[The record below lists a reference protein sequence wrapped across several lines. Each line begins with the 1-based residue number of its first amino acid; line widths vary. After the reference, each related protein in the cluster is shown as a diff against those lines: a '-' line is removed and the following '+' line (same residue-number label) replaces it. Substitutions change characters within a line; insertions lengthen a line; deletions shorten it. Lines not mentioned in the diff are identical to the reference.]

1 MLKGKLIIQ
10 ETMVVTS
17 KAMGFPVDGPLNRIT
32 DLVKHPDVCDRTQVA
47 ESTCGSL
54 SDYVKAS
61 WAK

>member
-1 MLKGKLIIQ
+1 
-10 ETMVVTS
+10 MVVTS